1 MYGKGSMS
9 YVKRVIVAVKRQ
21 PVRKASA
28 GLVHRVD
35 EGMVFGSYSCRAQ
48 ERIVSLLTLTPYSR
62 LSPKYSGQVQT
73 FYFPERIG
81 SKLPPPAHV
90 RRRALGIHVF
100 REFRTHCQAVHAALL
115 RRVGRF
121 QR

>member
-90 RRRALGIHVF
+90 RRRAWNSCVS
-100 REFRTHCQAVHAALL
+100 EFRTHCQAVHAALL

>member
-48 ERIVSLLTLTPYSR
+48 ERIVSLLTLPPYSR
-62 LSPKYSGQVQT
+62 AFAKIFRASSDFLFSGA
-73 FYFPERIG
+73 YR
-81 SKLPPPAHV
+81 K
-90 RRRALGIHVF
+90 
-100 REFRTHCQAVHAALL
+100 
-115 RRVGRF
+115 
-121 QR
+121 